1 MKCLVEIITA
11 NNAPSIGEK
20 IKEKI
25 RNIENPD
32 DYILSVQLDYRD
44 NHTLFYLHNIKSINF
59 NNDFLEINQK
69 NNGQV
74 LLDYNCILE
83 YCIINAE
90 ELYGSEII

>member
-1 MKCLVEIITA
+1 MVEIITA
-11 NNAPSIGEK
+11 NNSPSIGER

-25 RNIENPD
+25 KNIENPD
-32 DYILSVQLDYRD
+32 DYVLSVQLDYRD
-44 NHTLFYLHNIKSINF
+44 NHTLFYLHKIKSINF
-59 NNDFLEINQK
+59 NHK